1 MFRNITPD
9 FMVSP
14 QIDTAGVAE
23 AAALGVTL
31 IINNRPE
38 GETDDQ
44 IPGTDIAAAAG
55 TAGVDYVAIPITHAG
70 FSQPQIEA
78 MNTALGNASGKVLAY
93 CRSGTRSALLWSLVQ
108 SKNGNDYE
116 ATADTVAQAGY
127 DISSIKPLMDMLRA
141 QP

>member
-14 QIDTAGVAE
+14 QIDTAAVAE

-44 IPGTDIAAAAG
+44 TPGADIQAAAG
-55 TAGVDYVAIPITHAG
+55 AAGLNYLAIPITHAV

-78 MNTALGNASGKVLAY
+78 MNTALADASGKVLAY

-108 SKNGNDYE
+108 AKNGGDYE
-116 ATADTVAQAGY
+116 EVAASAANGGY
-127 DISSIKPLMDMLRA
+127 DVSPIKPLMDMLKS
-141 QP
+141 QV